1 MTLVFIF
8 SPFKRLGRPLV
19 DFIFIP
25 NSESQLYTLLIT
37 KDTWIY
43 FIVAFLNQHK
53 PISVFYISRV
63 PYLPCPLLSF
73 PDVVIQY
80 PSLLWVWTGY
90 FRGCFSGAFT
100 LTLSSPQLLSYVL
113 FVHASHFFPL
123 FHYVAHLRAQNSVS
137 VHTRTVLP
145 IPKCL
150 HWLKCKGERLSVVA
164 SLTSPVIV
172 SHLISRVSACD
183 LIILLTL

>member
-73 PDVVIQY
+73 PDGFIQY

-90 FRGCFSGAFT
+90 FGDAF
-100 LTLSSPQLLSYVL
+100 LGRSPQRLALLSYCPMFCSFMLVI
-113 FVHASHFFPL
+113 HFLCFIMQPI
-123 FHYVAHLRAQNSVS
+123 YER
-137 VHTRTVLP
+137 RTVSQFTPGLYYP
-145 IPKCL
+145 YPSAFI
-150 HWLKCKGERLSVVA
+150 GSSVKVN
-164 SLTSPVIV
+164 V
-172 SHLISRVSACD
+172 
-183 LIILLTL
+183 